1 MKKMIAMIVAAT
13 FGLTS
18 IASFAAPQPTPQPA
32 PNQPAPAVKA
42 PAHQYAKKKVKAP
55 KKAKKLHRTHRAAQ
69 PAPAPQP

>member
-1 MKKMIAMIVAAT
+1 MKKLIAMIVAAT

-18 IASFAAPQPTPQPA
+18 IASFAAPQPTPNEPVPA
-32 PNQPAPAVKA
+32 AKA